1 MPRSIKLIAAVLI
14 SLTLTA
20 SGPIAAAASARSSA
34 AGSTAS
40 GGPHLDQATDNKIS
54 QIVMAAMR
62 ANDIPGMAVGV
73 WIPGGHYVRA
83 FGTSDTTTGAP
94 FSVAD
99 HVRIASITK
108 TFTATVI
115 LQLVD
120 QHRLQ
125 LSSRLSQYV
134 TGIPNGATITV
145 KELLNMTSG
154 VYDFTEDKTFLADYL
169 ADPTMPFGP
178 ADAIAIIKRHKPSF
192 PPGKGVEYSDSNYVL
207 LQLIAEKVTHAP
219 LGRLIQQWVLDPL
232 GLDETS
238 YPTTPAMPTPFTRG
252 YFQPNMTSP
261 LLRDVTLS
269 NPDGAGGAGAM
280 ISTLSDLKTWA
291 KALATGTLLA
301 PGTQRERLQTVPL
314 APPGKI
320 TLGYGLGILDLNGF
334 LGHNGAILGYGTA
347 AFYLPGADA
356 TFVVE
361 GNNNDLVSTVPLMV
375 FVQIADLLYPQQ
387 FPDGV

>member
-20 SGPIAAAASARSSA
+20 SGPIAAAADARPSA
-34 AGSTAS
+34 AGLTAS
-40 GGPHLDQATDNKIS
+40 GGPHLDQATDSKIS

-108 TFTATVI
+108 SFTATVI

-154 VYDFTEDKTFLADYL
+154 VYDFTDDPTFQTNYL

-178 ADAIAIIKRHKPSF
+178 ADVIAIIKRHQPSF
-192 PPGKGVEYSDSNYVL
+192 PPGSDVQYSDSNYVL
-207 LQLIAEKVTHAP
+207 LQLIAEEVTHTP
-219 LGRLIQQWVLDPL
+219 LGRLIQRWVLDPL

-238 YPTTPAMPTPFTRG
+238 YPTTPAMPTPFARG
-252 YFQPNMTSP
+252 YFQPKMSSP
-261 LLRDVTLS
+261 ALRDVTLS

-280 ISTLSDLKTWA
+280 ISTLGDLKTWA
-291 KALATGTLLA
+291 KALATGTLLT
-301 PGTQRERLQTVPL
+301 PDTQAERLQTVPL
-314 APPGKI
+314 GPPGKI
-320 TLGYGLGILDLNGF
+320 TLSYGLGIIDLNGF

-347 AFYLPGADA
+347 AFYLPNADA

-361 GNNNDLVSTVPLMV
+361 GNNNNLESTVPTMV
-375 FVQIADLLYPQQ
+375 FAQIADLLYPKQ
-387 FPDGV
+387 FPAGV